1 MAKTTVIDPI
11 YEKAGNNDMQYR
23 SKFASEKTD
32 AFFEAIL
39 ALDNLEDCYRF
50 FEDVCTAAEIVAM
63 AQRVEVAKMLLDNY
77 TYQDI
82 ATLTGVS
89 SATISRVKRSLM
101 YGADGYQRTLGKL
114 LKQEEDV
121 KKAKEQKKK

>member
-1 MAKTTVIDPI
+1 M
-11 YEKAGNNDMQYR
+11 YQ
-23 SKFASEKTD
+23 SKLHSEAAD
-32 AFFEAIL
+32 HLFEAIL
-39 ALDNLEDCYRF
+39 SLESMEECYRF